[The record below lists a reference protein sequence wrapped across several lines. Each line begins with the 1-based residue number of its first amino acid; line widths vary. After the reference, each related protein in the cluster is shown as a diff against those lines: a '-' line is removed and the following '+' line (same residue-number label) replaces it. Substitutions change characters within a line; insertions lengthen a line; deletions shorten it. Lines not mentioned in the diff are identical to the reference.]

1 MVSWV
6 DMWKRATVPTL
17 GRIYYPKRLVETF
30 AKKETTKLPVVHN
43 FVGGKF
49 VASQGPIIQTVTNP
63 ATGESL
69 QSVPST
75 TKQEVDHVVQVAQE
89 AFESWS
95 KMPMGR
101 RLNYIFQLR
110 EGVRKR
116 SAEIAQVITRELGK
130 TPADAQGD
138 VARGLEIVEYSCG
151 AAGKLEGMFQKNVAT
166 NVDMMQM
173 REPLGVC
180 LGVCP
185 FNFPAMIPLWMLPMS
200 TVVGNTIVLKPS
212 ELVPG
217 AVELIAQVVDEAKFP
232 PGVFNVVQ
240 GGKETVDHLLEHP
253 GIKAVSFVG
262 STPVGRH
269 IYRKAS
275 ERGIRAQCNMGAKN
289 HAVIMPDAAK
299 DTALNALVGA
309 AFGASGQRCMAISVA
324 VFVGEAGN
332 WIPELVKKTQTL
344 VLGTTEKSDLGPLVT
359 EKAKQRVEK
368 LIQSAESQGA
378 KIEYRASVP
387 FSSGNWVGPTIISQ
401 VQPHMD
407 VYQQEIFGPVL
418 SCIRVDTLE
427 DAIQLINQNPY
438 GNGTSIFTQSGVA
451 ARMFQSNIQ
460 VGQVG
465 INLPIPVPAPPFG
478 FTGSKDS
485 MWGDLPFYGS
495 TGFEFYTRPKTVI
508 TRWDEKVLDAIH
520 TSMPLHR

>member
-1 MVSWV
+1 MREIVGKL
-6 DMWKRATVPTL
+6 WK
-17 GRIYYPKRLVETF
+17 YCPKRWLVQTST
-30 AKKETTKLPVVHN
+30 KKEDTATLPTVSN

-49 VASQGPIIQTVTNP
+49 VTSHGPIIHTVTNP

-69 QSVPST
+69 QNVPGT
-75 TKQEVDHVVQVAQE
+75 TQQEVDKAMEIAQE
-89 AFESWS
+89 AFENWS
-95 KMPMGR
+95 NMPIGR

-110 EGVRKR
+110 EGIKKR
-116 SAEIAQVITRELGK
+116 SKEIAQVITRELGK

-200 TVVGNTIVLKPS
+200 TIVGNTIILKPS

-217 AVELIAQVVDEAKFP
+217 AVELIAQVVDEAQFP

-240 GGKETVDHLLEHP
+240 GGKETVDCLLEHP
-253 GIKAVSFVG
+253 FLKAVSFVG

-299 DTALNALVGA
+299 DTALNALIGA
-309 AFGASGQRCMAISVA
+309 AFGASGQRCMAISVG

-332 WIPELVKKTQTL
+332 WIPELVKRTQSL
-344 VLGTTEKSDLGPLVT
+344 VLGTSEGCDLGPLVT

-368 LIQSAESQGA
+368 CIQSAESQGA
-378 KIEYRASVP
+378 TIEYRASVP
-387 FSSGNWVGPTIISQ
+387 YSKGNWVGPTIISH
-401 VQPHMD
+401 VKPHMD

-418 SCIRVDTLE
+418 SCIHVETLD
-427 DAIQLINQNPY
+427 DAIQLINRNPY
-438 GNGTSIFTQSGVA
+438 GNGTSIFTQSGVV

-460 VGQVG
+460 VGQIG

-508 TRWDEKVLDAIH
+508 TRWDEKVQSAIH